1 MAKELGQIHTVNV
14 SAQAS
19 ASGDAITVD
28 LPGELSEQLQR
39 NIRWGQFFKCVGIDM
54 SLDTVGTI
62 GGGQVTGSI
71 RYFAPTRGR
80 CDAVRASFK
89 AMKDVMKIQGISMSD
104 NKLYDFRAPM
114 TNTAGFRNRATLDGT
129 NGLALSNAANPGASI
144 FGVHNESQRPT
155 YTGTAGDLFTAGFD
169 TVVQTSGGTDFVL
182 NDTVMFTGDSNVASE
197 ELESIPFMMSWTPDS
212 TDLAVQF
219 SWKPDPA
226 LYLAV
231 LAGQFQVYVEEIN
244 LDGTP
249 TAPALNINI
258 SVHVSG
264 WKSIMGDPSKR
275 KRRSTSK
282 KSSARMTKT
291 TTTVV
296 KK

>member
-14 SAQAS
+14 SGTTS
-19 ASGDAITVD
+19 VSGDAITVD

-62 GGGQVTGSI
+62 GGGQVSGSI

-104 NKLYDFRAPM
+104 NKLYDFRAPL

-169 TVVQTSGGTDFVL
+169 TVVQTAGGTDFVL
-182 NDTVMFTGDSNVASE
+182 NDTVMFTGDSNFASE

-212 TDLAVQF
+212 TDMSVQF

-231 LAGQFQVYVEEIN
+231 LAGQFQVYVEEVN
-244 LDGTP
+244 LDG

-275 KRRSTSK
+275 KRRSRSN
-282 KSSARMTKT
+282 SSARAMTKT